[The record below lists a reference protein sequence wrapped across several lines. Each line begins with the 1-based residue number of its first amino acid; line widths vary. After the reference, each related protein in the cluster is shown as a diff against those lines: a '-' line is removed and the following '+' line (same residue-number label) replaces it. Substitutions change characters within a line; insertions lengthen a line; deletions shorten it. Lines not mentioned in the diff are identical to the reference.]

1 METLPVSIRRLL
13 LVVTVLGASS
23 PLLAQQDELAGT
35 AQTGKY
41 AEAFQ
46 QVEEE
51 ARQGV
56 PQAQYSLG
64 RMYAFGQG
72 VEKDMVTAVKWYR
85 KAADQGLAEAQ
96 YRLGE
101 AYGAGEGVPQ
111 DYVQAYQWMSRARQN
126 GEEKAKAAM
135 QSYKELMTQDQLQQ
149 AQPGVESSAASTSQ
163 P

>member
-1 METLPVSIRRLL
+1 MEATRNVIFPLL
-13 LVVTVLGASS
+13 LVLSAC
-23 PLLAQQDELAGT
+23 LAGP
-35 AQTGKY
+35 AMSQTDANDLAGAEQNGKY

-46 QVEEE
+46 QVETQ

-72 VEKDMVTAVKWYR
+72 VERDMVTAVTWYR
-85 KAADQGLAEAQ
+85 KAAEQGLAEAQ
-96 YRLGE
+96 YHLGE

-111 DYVQAYQWMSRARQN
+111 DYVRAYQWMQRAAQN

-135 QSYKELMTQDQLQQ
+135 QSYANLMTEAQLEQ
-149 AQPGVESSAASTSQ
+149 ARQGHAE
-163 P
+163 

>member
-1 METLPVSIRRLL
+1 METVPTSIRRML
-13 LVVTVLGASS
+13 LVITALGVSS
-23 PLLAQQDELAGT
+23 PLLAQQDELAGA

-72 VEKDMVTAVKWYR
+72 VEKNMVTAVKWYR

-96 YRLGE
+96 YHLGE

-111 DYVQAYQWMSRARQN
+111 DYVQAYQWMARARQN

-135 QSYKELMTQDQLQQ
+135 QSYKELMTEDQLQQ
-149 AQPGVESSAASTSQ
+149 AQQGGESSAASTSQ